1 MMSRDPRRVRRPPH
15 LDSRTEAVGRRA
27 GLAVRAAVLLAFAV
41 FFVVPLAWLVLAP
54 TKTDFELVTRSPFA
68 VGSLHNVWAAWQQLD
83 GFDNHIYRRWMAN
96 SLVYALS
103 ATAITLVTVIPAG
116 YGLASGRFPGRKLVL
131 RLTLVVMIMPA
142 AALVLPIFLELN
154 GLHLIG
160 HAASVILPFA
170 FFPFGV
176 FLAYLYYSTALPPGL
191 LEAARVDGCS
201 EWQVFLRIALP
212 LSKPVV
218 ALVFFFSFVAD
229 WNNFFLPYVVL
240 VDSKQYPVQV
250 GLSDIFRSTRPA
262 VALATLVAVIP
273 VMIAFVVS
281 QRALE
286 RGLVAGAARERDRR

>member
-1 MMSRDPRRVRRPPH
+1 MASTSPH
-15 LDSRTEAVGRRA
+15 RHRA
-27 GLAVRAAVLLAFAV
+27 GQRAVLAVRAVVLLVFAV

-54 TKTDFELVTRSPFA
+54 TKTDFELVTRNPLA
-68 VGSLHNVWAAWQQLD
+68 VGSFHNVWVAWQQLD
-83 GFDNHIYRRWMAN
+83 GFNDHIYRRWMGN
-96 SLVYALS
+96 SLLYALS

-116 YGLASGRFPGRKLVL
+116 YGLAYGRFPERKLIL

-142 AALVLPIFLELN
+142 ATLVLPIFLELN
-154 GLHLIG
+154 SLHLIG

-176 FLAYLYYSTALPPGL
+176 FLAYIYFTTALPPGL

-201 EWQVFLRIALP
+201 EWQAFRRIALP
-212 LSKPVV
+212 LAKPVV
-218 ALVFFFSFVAD
+218 VLVFFFSFVAD

-240 VDSKQYPVQV
+240 VDSAQYPVQV

-262 VALATLVAVIP
+262 VALATLIAVIP
-273 VMIAFVVS
+273 VMIVFVVS

-286 RGLVAGAARERDRR
+286 RGLVSGANKG

>member
-1 MMSRDPRRVRRPPH
+1 MPREPRRARRPPH

-262 VALATLVAVIP
+262 VALATLIAVIP

-286 RGLVAGAARERDRR
+286 RGLVAGAAGERDKR